1 MEPFLCEVIYQ
12 PLKLFNKEK
21 DYNLIVRVKGGGFHS
36 QAKAITRGV
45 AQALLVSSPEYK
57 TTLKSF
63 GLLTRTVRKV
73 ERKKIGL
80 KKSRKA
86 PQWSKR

>member
-1 MEPFLCEVIYQ
+1 MEPSLCEDIYQ

-21 DYNLIVRVKGGGFHS
+21 NYDLIVRVKGGGYHS
-36 QAKAITRGV
+36 QAQATKSGV
-45 AQALLVSSPEYK
+45 VQALLKISPEYK
-57 TTLKSF
+57 ITLKSF
-63 GLLTRTVRKV
+63 GLLTRDARKV

-86 PQWSKR
+86 PQ